1 MTYTLMIAK
10 DGEMIAEREATP
22 DMVIALLA
30 EMATN
35 NPTPQLEVAAT
46 HIETSGPKKSRS
58 RKETVVTRT
67 KGAKVCKKCGKPGH
81 MAKTCTAPAPAPA
94 TPTFGDKHLLDEDQF
109 DALKHLQ
116 SIGDLISKDF
126 ALDHDLPLAQVNRA
140 ISCRNFEEYLNF

>member
-81 MAKTCTAPAPAPA
+81 MAKTCTAPTAA
-94 TPTFGDKHLLDEDQF
+94 TPTFGDKALLTEDQF
-109 DALKHLQ
+109 DELKHIQ
-116 SIGDLISKDF
+116 SIGELISKDF
-126 ALDHDLPLAQVNRA
+126 AFERDLALSEVNRA
-140 ISCRNFEEYLNF
+140 ITSRNYEAYSNS